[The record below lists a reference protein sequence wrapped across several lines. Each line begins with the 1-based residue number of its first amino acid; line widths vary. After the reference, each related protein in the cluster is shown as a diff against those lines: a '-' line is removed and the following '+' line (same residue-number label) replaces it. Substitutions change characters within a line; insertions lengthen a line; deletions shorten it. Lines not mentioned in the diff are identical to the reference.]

1 MKTHRG
7 IIAMLKVSII
17 LVIGALLLGYSVYSV
32 SSESKQYW
40 EQVGP
45 HWDQLLNPCKFEQC
59 ID

>member
-1 MKTHRG
+1 MKQHRG

-40 EQVGP
+40 ESVGP
-45 HWDQLLNPCKFEQC
+45 SWDILLNPCDYNICE
-59 ID
+59 